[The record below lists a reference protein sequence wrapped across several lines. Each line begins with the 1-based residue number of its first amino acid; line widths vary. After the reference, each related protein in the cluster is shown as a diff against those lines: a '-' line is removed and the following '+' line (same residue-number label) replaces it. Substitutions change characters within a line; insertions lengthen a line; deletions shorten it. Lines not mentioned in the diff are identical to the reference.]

1 LTLPFFLAIIEHRII
16 CHRSCHAAK
25 SFGMD
30 LISLDLQR
38 GRDHGLPPYVAWRE
52 ACRLT
57 PIRNWGQLLTI
68 MDEDTVGRLRIAYG

>member
-1 LTLPFFLAIIEHRII
+1 
-16 CHRSCHAAK
+16 
-25 SFGMD
+25 MD